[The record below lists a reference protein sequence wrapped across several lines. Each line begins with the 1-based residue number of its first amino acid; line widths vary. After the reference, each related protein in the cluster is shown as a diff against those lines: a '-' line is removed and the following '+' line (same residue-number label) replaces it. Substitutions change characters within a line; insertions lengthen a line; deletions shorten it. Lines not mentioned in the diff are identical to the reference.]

1 MKCSYYQF
9 QGGPSTH
16 IHGFHFQQ
24 ATKAE
29 RWLRYVEMY
38 TYYVHVYVHTH
49 KHIHTHVA
57 ISRASVTRREIYG
70 FERERSEDGRKQEM
84 RRSND
89 RKPFSS
95 DFQRFRRQQPPCQR
109 CLELPLLRSDHI
121 EKTAPLK
128 RVRYLLRMKKKN
140 TSRVHTKKRV
150 LTMKNIY
157 LQLYIIERRAT
168 VSLRYR
174 LSFTCE

>member
-1 MKCSYYQF
+1 MVRDRASVRARISKSELFPMKCSYYQF

-38 TYYVHVYVHTH
+38 TYYIHVYVHTH

-70 FERERSEDGRKQEM
+70 FERERSEDGRK
-84 RRSND
+84 
-89 RKPFSS
+89 
-95 DFQRFRRQQPPCQR
+95 
-109 CLELPLLRSDHI
+109 
-121 EKTAPLK
+121 
-128 RVRYLLRMKKKN
+128 
-140 TSRVHTKKRV
+140 
-150 LTMKNIY
+150 
-157 LQLYIIERRAT
+157 
-168 VSLRYR
+168 
-174 LSFTCE
+174 